1 MPLYDVHVVVHYDME
16 VEADSYEEAEAEG
29 WNYEEYCYNAEV
41 YSIDVEEQ
49 PEQDDEDESVD

>member
-49 PEQDDEDESVD
+49 DELEEDEESN